1 MNTALLFQIQSFL
14 ILSLIIFGV
23 YVRRNRSLHVK
34 TMATAITWDIILIL
48 QIELSRGAIVKAS
61 KAMTNQMWLNIHV
74 SIAVTTVLLY
84 FGLIYTGRKMLNN
97 QESIR
102 PKHRVLGYTALVFRI
117 LTFVTSFL
125 AVPAN

>member
-14 ILSLIIFGV
+14 ILSMIIFGV

-102 PKHRVLGYTALVFRI
+102 PKHKILGYTALVFRT
-117 LTFVTSFL
+117 LTFLTSFL
-125 AVPAN
+125 AVPAS

>member
-1 MNTALLFQIQSFL
+1 
-14 ILSLIIFGV
+14 
-23 YVRRNRSLHVK
+23 
-34 TMATAITWDIILIL
+34 MATAITWDIILIL

-102 PKHRVLGYTALVFRI
+102 PKHKILGYTALVFRT
-117 LTFVTSFL
+117 LTFLTSFL
-125 AVPAN
+125 AVPAS